1 MVVIVLVFLQSSLS
15 AQIFRRATVLL
26 DGGVAVSLNREWN
39 LSALIRG
46 EYCVLDNIGPLS
58 FGFAMYGS
66 VPIIMAQP
74 YVGITTN
81 YHLNLNYFNIP
92 FLKQFDTYAGIG
104 IQSDFTFASD
114 SSLVAITLIQD
125 IGIRYFFTD
134 FLAAYLSF
142 RFSFFSV
149 APLSLGVT
157 FKL

>member
-142 RFSFFSV
+142 RFSFFGV